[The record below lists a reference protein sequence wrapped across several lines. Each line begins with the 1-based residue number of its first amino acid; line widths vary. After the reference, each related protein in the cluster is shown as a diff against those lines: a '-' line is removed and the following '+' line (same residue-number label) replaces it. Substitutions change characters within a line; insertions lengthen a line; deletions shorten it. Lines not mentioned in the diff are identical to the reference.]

1 MKRLNKKKLLYIKDE
16 LINSMTSNGVKDS
29 ISSLLHRLENGRT
42 DAKYV
47 NNRIAYYIRMD
58 YSEIKDFDMLEN
70 IYDRKVYY
78 LNNELSDE
86 YEDKI
91 QNTYSW

>member
-29 ISSLLHRLENGRT
+29 ISYLLQGLEDGVQ

-58 YSEIKDFDMLEN
+58 YSKIKDFDMLEN

>member
-1 MKRLNKKKLLYIKDE
+1 MKKLNKKKLLYIKDE

-29 ISSLLHRLENGRT
+29 ISSLLHRLESGRT

>member
-1 MKRLNKKKLLYIKDE
+1 
-16 LINSMTSNGVKDS
+16 
-29 ISSLLHRLENGRT
+29 
-42 DAKYV
+42 
-47 NNRIAYYIRMD
+47 MD
-58 YSEIKDFDMLEN
+58 YSEIKDFDMLED